1 MLLLNYI
8 LIFVFSLSPISFCII
23 SLYHICEYFTNLIND
38 IITYEYY
45 FQSEI
50 ETRLES
56 YRGNQGSALLLA
68 SHNKLRHELS
78 GKLSELQRVKRDLEV
93 ARNQV
98 EILRSNNA
106 TASGEDVHP
115 PPPLQPL
122 SAPPS
127 PQSRQ
132 LERGAVAIQERRL
145 HELEAS
151 ERRCDV
157 HAKGE

>member
-1 MLLLNYI
+1 M
-8 LIFVFSLSPISFCII
+8 
-23 SLYHICEYFTNLIND
+23 
-38 IITYEYY
+38 
-45 FQSEI
+45 
-50 ETRLES
+50 
-56 YRGNQGSALLLA
+56 LLA

-98 EILRSNNA
+98 DILRSSNA

-115 PPPLQPL
+115 PPPPQPL

-157 HAKGE
+157 HAKGEQHKHIYFVHRILKNSILVLTFTFPFSSL

>member
-1 MLLLNYI
+1 MILL
-8 LIFVFSLSPISFCII
+8 
-23 SLYHICEYFTNLIND
+23 
-38 IITYEYY
+38 YEYY

-98 EILRSNNA
+98 DILRSNNA

-115 PPPLQPL
+115 PPPPQPL

-157 HAKGE
+157 HAKGKQHKHLYFIHRILKFNSRSYFYFSFLFHNRAQSD

>member
-1 MLLLNYI
+1 MILL
-8 LIFVFSLSPISFCII
+8 
-23 SLYHICEYFTNLIND
+23 
-38 IITYEYY
+38 YEYY

-98 EILRSNNA
+98 DILRSNNA

-115 PPPLQPL
+115 PPPPQPL

-157 HAKGE
+157 HAKGEQHKHIYISFTEF